1 MLTIETRSRTGMC
14 TASPLGCWG
23 TRLSSLRSRSA
34 IGSAACIAVC
44 LFGTLAC
51 SGGSHGAPEA
61 DPGDI
66 GDSAPA
72 TATFTEVYTTI
83 LGPVCSGC
91 HTPGGDGSF
100 QDFSSQSG
108 AYVALVGVTASGP
121 GCGSSGE
128 QRVVAGNASQSLLFQ
143 KVSEAN
149 PPCGSRMPLG
159 GQPLSGTQLTLI
171 ENWIKQGAQND

>member
-1 MLTIETRSRTGMC
+1 MLIKGTRHRTGTC
-14 TASPLGCWG
+14 TASALGCCG
-23 TRLSSLRSRSA
+23 TRLSSLRPRSG
-34 IGSAACIAVC
+34 ISGAACIAVC
-44 LFGTLAC
+44 LLGTLAC
-51 SGGSHGAPEA
+51 GGGSHTAEA

-83 LGPVCSGC
+83 LGPVCSNC

-100 QDFSSQSG
+100 QDFSSQSS
-108 AYVALVGVTASGP
+108 AYAALVGVTASGP
-121 GCGSSGE
+121 ECGSSGE

-149 PPCGSRMPLG
+149 PPCGARMPLG
-159 GQPLSGTQLTLI
+159 GQPLSGTQLTLV
-171 ENWIKQGAQND
+171 ENWINQGAQND

>member
-1 MLTIETRSRTGMC
+1 MLIVKTRRYAWMG
-14 TASPLGCWG
+14 TASALGCCS
-23 TRLSSLRSRSA
+23 TRPSSLRPRSA
-34 IGSAACIAVC
+34 LGGAACVAVC
-44 LFGTLAC
+44 LLCTLAC
-51 SGGSHGAPEA
+51 GGGSPAAPEA
-61 DPGDI
+61 ERGDI

-72 TATFTEVYTTI
+72 TATFSEVYTTI

-100 QDFSSQSG
+100 QDFSSQSS
-108 AYVALVGVTASGP
+108 AYAALVGVTASGP
-121 GCGSSGE
+121 ACGSSGE
-128 QRVVAGNASQSLLFQ
+128 QRVVAGNATQSLLFQ

-171 ENWIKQGAQND
+171 ENWINQGAQND